1 MAVQNVTTSMTSAIA
16 QLATLAKYFS
26 ILLAERHDI
35 KIMYSRRLGKNVF
48 IKDTQGITDEEEEEW
63 MERIEARFGGLYEN
77 LNIYKFD
84 A

>member
-1 MAVQNVTTSMTSAIA
+1 MSLIDYRRDVGKHKS
-16 QLATLAKYFS
+16 YYS

-48 IKDTQGITDEEEEEW
+48 IKDTQGVTDEEEEEW

>member
-1 MAVQNVTTSMTSAIA
+1 
-16 QLATLAKYFS
+16 
-26 ILLAERHDI
+26 
-35 KIMYSRRLGKNVF
+35 MYSRRLGKNVF
-48 IKDTQGITDEEEEEW
+48 IKDTQGVTDEEEEEW

>member
-1 MAVQNVTTSMTSAIA
+1 VSLIDYRRDIGKQKS
-16 QLATLAKYFS
+16 YYS

-48 IKDTQGITDEEEEEW
+48 IKDTQGVTDEEEEEW

>member
-1 MAVQNVTTSMTSAIA
+1 
-16 QLATLAKYFS
+16 
-26 ILLAERHDI
+26 
-35 KIMYSRRLGKNVF
+35 MYSRRLRKNVF
-48 IKDTQGITDEEEEEW
+48 IKDTQGVTDEEEEEW